1 MSNLSYLS
9 ASKYCML
16 VSSTLPDSL
25 SGSIVSALLMWKM
38 HVPQLKEKR
47 FKDGARL
54 CRKLAI
60 EVLAQVAEIAKTN
73 CDAGKEKLKF
83 EEYVELRLHAD
94 ILYGYSFIYQSINE
108 PFRTSMPE
116 TLFNISRFLLAR
128 IPQDPPRRVSL
139 VNILV
144 TLAKQSEQL
153 GN

>member
-1 MSNLSYLS
+1 VEN
-9 ASKYCML
+9 
-16 VSSTLPDSL
+16 
-25 SGSIVSALLMWKM
+25 GF
-38 HVPQLKEKR
+38 QLKEKR

-60 EVLAQVAEIAKTN
+60 EVLAQVTVIAKTS
-73 CDAGKEKLKF
+73 DEEKEKLKL
-83 EEYVELRLHAD
+83 EEYVELRLRAD
-94 ILYGYSFIYQSINE
+94 ILYAYSFIYQSINE

-144 TLAKQSEQL
+144 TLAKHSEQL
-153 GN
+153 GKLTIWPQNIRSLVLFYWFLFLPNSNT